1 MDVFRAYKL
10 PSVRGGK
17 KLILSGFLPIN
28 KAEKKIVNGFTDWT
42 IVRTRRL
49 NMISSTASISNMVTE
64 RYHSGKATQTRKA
77 TTEKTDKAASA
88 KETAATGTQNLSAKA
103 KAVLEKLKNKYA
115 NMDFFVADY
124 SSDEE
129 AQNIMSAGTKE
140 YSALLSSD
148 ELEKMAED
156 EDYLNGRMG
165 DIDNA
170 IDTMK
175 RIKEQFRADKT
186 DGNEN
191 GVTSDDIVRL
201 GVTFNADGT
210 TSYFAQLEKSA
221 AKQKEWIDANLEKK
235 AEEKKKAE
243 KEGKEEK
250 QQNVVTKKTTVQA
263 SSYDELIEKLKQV
276 DWSEIKDEPVERV
289 GGKLDLSV

>member
-1 MDVFRAYKL
+1 
-10 PSVRGGK
+10 
-17 KLILSGFLPIN
+17 
-28 KAEKKIVNGFTDWT
+28 
-42 IVRTRRL
+42 
-49 NMISSTASISNMVTE
+49 MISSTASISNMVTE

-210 TSYFAQLEKSA
+210 TSYFAQLEKST

-276 DWSEIKDEPVERV
+276 DWSEIKDDPVERV